1 MFPAFSQWL
10 SAEGFAAFLVF
21 SRLGSAMSLLPG
33 FSEMYVPTRFRLVL
47 AALITFVVL
56 PLVASRLPPIP
67 HNVSQLFLLEGEE
80 IGIGAFIGVI
90 ARTSFNALQTAG
102 TLISMQTGLSAAVAF
117 NPTTATEG
125 ALEAAFLAAL
135 ALVVIFVTDA
145 DHLMIRAI
153 VDSYAVFPPG
163 APLPIG
169 DFADAM
175 TRLVSSSFSLG
186 VRIAAPFVVF
196 GVIFFLGLGI
206 LARLMPQ
213 MQVFFVSQPAQIL
226 LGLVIFAGTL
236 VAAVTV
242 FLGSFQDAMSIFIGP
257 VTP

>member
-1 MFPAFSQWL
+1 MLLTFQQWL
-10 SAEGFAAFLVF
+10 TTEAFGAFLVF
-21 SRLGSAMSLLPG
+21 SRLGSALSLLPG
-33 FSEMYVPTRFRLVL
+33 FSESYVPVRFRLVL
-47 AALITFVVL
+47 GGLLTFVIAPVVM
-56 PLVASRLPPIP
+56 PHLPPTP
-67 HNVSQLFLLEGEE
+67 RTVSGLMLLEGEE
-80 IGIGAFIGVI
+80 IGIGFFIGVV
-90 ARTSFNALQTAG
+90 ARTAFNAMETAG
-102 TLISMQTGLSAAVAF
+102 TIISMQSGLSAAVAF
-117 NPTTATEG
+117 NPATAQQG
-125 ALEAAFLAAL
+125 ALTSSFLAAV
-135 ALVVIFVTDA
+135 ALVVIFVSDIH
-145 DHLMIRAI
+145 HLMLRAL

-169 DFADAM
+169 DFAHAL
-175 TRLVSSSFSLG
+175 TQLISSSFSLG

-242 FLGSFQDAMSIFIGP
+242 FLGSFQDAMSIFIGSP
-257 VTP
+257 